1 MKKYLSFIIL
11 LIIWQLATG
20 FKLVSPYLLPSIVDV
35 IKVFIADFNLIIN
48 HSKYTLL
55 VAFLGIA
62 ISILISFVLSILMD
76 INKNIEQI
84 LNPLLVFSQTI
95 PTIAIAP
102 LLVIWFGYNLKPKI
116 ILVVLST
123 FFPITISLLNGFKSV
138 NSDRIDLLKSM
149 GANTFDIYY
158 HLKIPICRSYFMS
171 GLKVSITYSIISAIV
186 SEWLG
191 GYYGL
196 GVYMI
201 RVKNSYE
208 LDKMFAVIIFTS
220 ILSIILVNLIKYI
233 EKKGMYLND

>member
-11 LIIWQLATG
+11 LIIWQFTTSL
-20 FKLVSPYLLPSIVDV
+20 KLVSPYLLPSIVDV
-35 IKVFIADFNLIIN
+35 IKAFITDFNLIIN

-138 NSDRIDLLKSM
+138 I
-149 GANTFDIYY
+149 
-158 HLKIPICRSYFMS
+158 
-171 GLKVSITYSIISAIV
+171 
-186 SEWLG
+186 
-191 GYYGL
+191 
-196 GVYMI
+196 
-201 RVKNSYE
+201 
-208 LDKMFAVIIFTS
+208 
-220 ILSIILVNLIKYI
+220 
-233 EKKGMYLND
+233 